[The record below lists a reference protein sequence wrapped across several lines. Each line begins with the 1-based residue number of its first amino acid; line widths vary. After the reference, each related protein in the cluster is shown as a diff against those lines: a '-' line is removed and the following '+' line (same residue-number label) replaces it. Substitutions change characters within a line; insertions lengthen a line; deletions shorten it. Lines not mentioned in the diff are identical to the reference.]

1 MGSLVN
7 TIQPEKMEQL
17 LLLKTTTLILLMT
30 SPNGLH
36 ACNSAT
42 VSSNARP
49 LSSLTGIAGT
59 VDVTIGSTLGDQK
72 SCPPLYS
79 CRLGNKCCFRRPRIW
94 RCDYEDCMQMESHLE
109 TKTEIGQAMQDKE
122 SQDTD
127 SMLRK
132 RRHPGQAKSLFRLH

>member
-30 SPNGLH
+30 SPKGLH
-36 ACNSAT
+36 ACN
-42 VSSNARP
+42 SSNARP

-59 VDVTIGSTLGDQK
+59 VDGTIGSTLGDQK

-94 RCDYEDCMQMESHLE
+94 RCNYEDCMQMESHPE
-109 TKTEIGQAMQDKE
+109 TEIGQTMQDKE
-122 SQDTD
+122 IHDKD

-132 RRHPGQAKSLFRLH
+132 QVDTQ

>member
-36 ACNSAT
+36 ACNS
-42 VSSNARP
+42 SNQLGSNARP

-79 CRLGNKCCFRRPRIW
+79 CRLGNKCCFRRPRIL
-94 RCDYEDCMQMESHLE
+94 RCNYEDCMQMESHLE
-109 TKTEIGQAMQDKE
+109 TEMGQTMQDKE
-122 SQDTD
+122 IHDKD

-132 RRHPGQAKSLFRLH
+132 QVDTQA